1 MISLLDNKHMDK
13 SRFPNFYRLSIKDR
27 VEAVYERGL
36 ISEEDYLALKNQQQQ
51 LDLHSADKM
60 IENVIGVMGLPIG
73 LGLNF
78 LINGKDYVIP
88 LAVEEP
94 SVVAALSSAA
104 KIFRNH
110 GGFQAESSDPILIG
124 QVQVVNIK
132 NLEKAR
138 SDILSSKEE
147 ILNLANSFHPRMV
160 ARGGGAVDLN
170 VKTYPMSSFEQDML
184 IIDLHVDTRDA
195 MGANLVNG
203 MCEGIASLIESI
215 TEGEVF
221 LRILSNLSDKALASA
236 SVIIPKDALA
246 TTDYSGG
253 KVRDGIVIASD
264 FAHADPY
271 RASTH
276 NKGIMNGID
285 AVALA
290 TGNDWRA
297 IEAGAH
303 AYAARHGRYSALS
316 KWTIDNNGNLVGKIE
331 LPIKVGTVG
340 GPMESNPAVALNLR
354 ILNVESAMELASVM
368 AAVGLAQNFSALK
381 ALVTEGIQK
390 GHMTLHARSVVKAAG
405 TPTKLFDQALEQLLI
420 SGEIKIWKARE
431 ILADLQRR
439 TSNKSTGLMANKSS
453 STGSIDGIGFGKVIL
468 LGEHS
473 VVYGRHAL
481 AVPVPQTIRVKI
493 EDCNEGVTLMI
504 PSWGVEYQLDKDV
517 EQRQS
522 FEKPAGAILERLN
535 LSDKGMRIEV
545 FPDIPRG
552 MGLGG
557 SAAIA
562 VAIIRGLNNHFNL
575 GLSDEEVNGMAFES
589 EKIAHGNPSGI
600 DNTMATFGKP
610 LIYRSGEPPLVEQL
624 NINES
629 FSMVVAFTR
638 REGVTAKTV
647 RNVREGWRNNTAM
660 YEKIFDD
667 IDELVLK
674 SVTAIQNNDFTALGQ
689 MMNFCQGLLNALQV
703 STPELERLIDLARG
717 AGALGAK
724 LTGGGGGGA
733 IVALVNDESK
743 VEEAIE
749 LEGFETL
756 SFTISKQ

>member
-1 MISLLDNKHMDK
+1 MDK

-27 VEAVYERGL
+27 VEAVYKRGL
-36 ISEEDYLALKNQQQQ
+36 ISKEDYLALKNQQQQ

-94 SVVAALSSAA
+94 SIVAALSSAA
-104 KIFRNH
+104 KIFRNY
-110 GGFQAESSDPILIG
+110 GGFKAESGDPILIG
-124 QVQVVNIK
+124 QIQVLYIN

-138 SDILSSKEE
+138 SEIMSRKED

-236 SVIIPKDALA
+236 SVIIPKDALETA
-246 TTDYSGG
+246 DYNGER
-253 KVRDGIVIASD
+253 VRDGIVIASD

-316 KWTIDNNGNLVGKIE
+316 KWSIDSKGNLVGKIE
-331 LPIKVGTVG
+331 MPIKVGTVG

-354 ILNVESAMELASVM
+354 ILNVESAMELARVM

-405 TPTKLFDQALEQLLI
+405 TPIKLFDQVLEKLLI
-420 SGEIKIWKARE
+420 SGDIKVWKARD
-431 ILADLQRR
+431 ILEDLQRK
-439 TSNKSTGLMANKSS
+439 TSRKPSGLIANKSS
-453 STGSIDGIGFGKVIL
+453 SNEAIEGIGFGKVIL

-473 VVYGRHAL
+473 VVYGRHAI

-493 EDCNEGVTLMI
+493 EDCKESVMLMI
-504 PSWGVEYQLDKDV
+504 PSWGIEYQLDKDI

-535 LSDKGMRIEV
+535 LSNKGMRIEV

-562 VAIIRGLNNHFNL
+562 VAIIRGLSNHFNL

-600 DNTMATFGKP
+600 DNTMATFGQP
-610 LIYRSGEPPLVEQL
+610 LIYRTGEPPLVERL

-629 FSMVVAFTR
+629 FSLVVGFSR
-638 REGVTAKTV
+638 HEGVTAKTV
-647 RNVREGWRNNTAM
+647 RNVREGWRKNTAM

-667 IDELVLK
+667 IDDLVLK
-674 SVTAIQNNDFTALGQ
+674 SVTAIQNNDFALLGQ

-703 STPELERLIDLARG
+703 SNPELERLIGLARE

-733 IVALVNDESK
+733 MVALVKKESE
-743 VEEAIE
+743 VAEAIE
-749 LEGFETL
+749 SEGFETL
-756 SFTISKQ
+756 SFTVSKQ

>member
-1 MISLLDNKHMDK
+1 MDK

-27 VEAVYERGL
+27 VKAVYKRGL
-36 ISEEDYLALKNQQQQ
+36 ISKEDYLALKNQQQQ

-94 SVVAALSSAA
+94 SIVAALSSAA
-104 KIFRNH
+104 KIFRNY
-110 GGFQAESSDPILIG
+110 GGFKAESGDPILMG
-124 QVQVVNIK
+124 QIQVVNIN

-138 SDILSSKEE
+138 SEIMFRKEE

-221 LRILSNLSDKALASA
+221 LRILSNLADKALASA
-236 SVIIPKDALA
+236 SVIIPKDALETA
-246 TTDYSGG
+246 DYNGER
-253 KVRDGIVIASD
+253 VRDGIVIASD

-316 KWTIDNNGNLVGKIE
+316 KWSIDSKGNLVGKIE
-331 LPIKVGTVG
+331 MPIKVGTVG

-354 ILNVESAMELASVM
+354 ILNVESAMELARVM

-405 TPTKLFDQALEQLLI
+405 TPTKLFDQVLEKLLI
-420 SGEIKIWKARE
+420 SGDIKVWKARD
-431 ILADLQRR
+431 ILEDLQRK
-439 TSNKSTGLMANKSS
+439 TSRKPSGLIANKSS
-453 STGSIDGIGFGKVIL
+453 SNEAIEGIGFGKVIL

-473 VVYGRHAL
+473 VVYGRHAI

-493 EDCNEGVTLMI
+493 EDCKESVMLMI
-504 PSWGVEYQLDKDV
+504 PSWGIEYQLDKDI

-535 LSDKGMRIEV
+535 LSNKGMRIEV

-562 VAIIRGLNNHFNL
+562 VAIIRGLSNHFNL
-575 GLSDEEVNGMAFES
+575 GLSDGEVNGMAFES

-600 DNTMATFGKP
+600 DNTMATFGQP
-610 LIYRSGEPPLVEQL
+610 LIYRTGEPPLVERL

-629 FSMVVAFTR
+629 FSLVVGFSR
-638 REGVTAKTV
+638 HEGVTAKTV
-647 RNVREGWRNNTAM
+647 RNVREGWRKNTAM

-667 IDELVLK
+667 IDDLVLK
-674 SVTAIQNNDFTALGQ
+674 SVTAIQNNDFALLGQ

-703 STPELERLIDLARG
+703 SNPELERLIGLARE

-733 IVALVNDESK
+733 MVALVKKESE
-743 VEEAIE
+743 VAEAIE
-749 LEGFETL
+749 SEGFEAL
-756 SFTISKQ
+756 SFTVSKQ

>member
-1 MISLLDNKHMDK
+1 MNK
-13 SRFPNFYRLSIKDR
+13 SRIPNFYRLSIKDR
-27 VEAVYERGL
+27 VEAVFERGL

-51 LDLHSADKM
+51 LDLNSADKM

-78 LINGKDYVIP
+78 LINEKEYVIP

-94 SVVAALSSAA
+94 SIVAALSSAA
-104 KIFRNH
+104 KIARKH
-110 GGFQAESSDPILIG
+110 GGFKAESTDPILIG
-124 QVQVVNIK
+124 QIQVVGIK
-132 NLEKAR
+132 DLAKAR
-138 SDILSSKEE
+138 SEILSRKKEV
-147 ILNLANSFHPRMV
+147 LNLANSFHPRML
-160 ARGGGAVDLN
+160 ARGGGAKDLT
-170 VKTYPMSSFEQDML
+170 VKTYPLDSFDQEML
-184 IIDLHVDTRDA
+184 IVDLFVDTRDA

-203 MCEGIASLIESI
+203 MCEGVASLIESM

-221 LRILSNLSDKALASA
+221 LRILSNLSDKSLATA
-236 SVIIPKDALA
+236 SVTIPTSALKIKGY
-246 TTDYSGG
+246 DGE
-253 KVRDGIVIASD
+253 KVRDGIIIASD
-264 FAHADPY
+264 FAHVDPY

-316 KWTIDNNGNLVGKIE
+316 KWSIDDEGNLVGKIE

-354 ILNVESAMELASVM
+354 IINVESAMELASVM

-381 ALVTEGIQK
+381 ALVTEGIQT

-405 TPTKLFDQALEQLLI
+405 TPIKFFDQVLEKLLI
-420 SGEIKIWKARE
+420 DGEIKVWKARE
-431 ILADLQRR
+431 ILEGLQK
-439 TSNKSTGLMANKSS
+439 TMGAKSTRTLGRARKVSQ
-453 STGSIDGIGFGKVIL
+453 SIEGIGFGKVIL

-473 VVYGRHAL
+473 VVYGRHAI
-481 AVPVPQTIRVKI
+481 AVPVPLSVRVKV
-493 EDCNEGVTLMI
+493 EDSGEGVTLLI
-504 PSWGVEYQLDKDV
+504 PSWGIEYQLDKEPD
-517 EQRQS
+517 QRQS
-522 FEKPAGAILERLN
+522 FEKPAGAILDQLK
-535 LSDKGMRIEV
+535 LSNKDMTIEV

-562 VAIIRGLNNHFNL
+562 VAIIK
-575 GLSDEEVNGMAFES
+575 GLSNHYKLALSDDEVNRMAFES

-600 DNTMATFGKP
+600 DNTMATFGQP
-610 LIYRSGEPPLVEQL
+610 IIFRSGKTPLVEPL
-624 NINES
+624 NINDNLSLVLGFARSEGS
-629 FSMVVAFTR
+629 TATMVGNVQR
-638 REGVTAKTV
+638 GWK
-647 RNVREGWRNNTAM
+647 RNTSIF
-660 YEKIFDD
+660 EKIFDD
-667 IDELVLK
+667 IDQLVLK
-674 SVTAIQNNDFTALGQ
+674 SVAAIQDKDLNTLGE
-689 MMNFCQGLLNALQV
+689 MMNLCQGMLNALQV
-703 STPELERLIDLARG
+703 STPELERLISIARA

-733 IVALVNDESK
+733 IIALTHEESSVA
-743 VEEAIE
+743 EAIE
-749 LEGFETL
+749 SEGFKTL
-756 SFTISKQ
+756 SFTVKNNEDKGRKSL

>member
-36 ISEEDYLALKNQQQQ
+36 ISKEDYLALKNQQQQ

-94 SVVAALSSAA
+94 SIVAALSSAA
-104 KIFRNH
+104 KIFRNY
-110 GGFQAESSDPILIG
+110 GGFQAESSEPILTG
-124 QVQVVNIK
+124 QIQVVNIK

-138 SDILSSKEE
+138 SDILSRKEE
-147 ILNLANSFHPRMV
+147 VLNLANSFHPRMV

-195 MGANLVNG
+195 MGANIVNG
-203 MCEGIASLIESI
+203 MCEGIASLIETI

-316 KWTIDNNGNLVGKIE
+316 KWSIDNRGNLVGKIE

-405 TPTKLFDQALEQLLI
+405 TPTKLFDQVLEQLLI
-420 SGEIKIWKARE
+420 SGEIKVWKARE
-431 ILADLQRR
+431 ILEDLQRK
-439 TSNKSTGLMANKSS
+439 TSNQPTGLIANKSS
-453 STGSIDGIGFGKVIL
+453 STGSIEGIGFGKVIL

-473 VVYGRHAL
+473 VVYGRHAI
-481 AVPVPQTIRVKI
+481 AVPVPQTIRVKV
-493 EDCNEGVTLMI
+493 EDCNEGITLMI
-504 PSWGVEYQLDKDV
+504 PSWGIEYQLDKDAK
-517 EQRQS
+517 QRQS

-562 VAIIRGLNNHFNL
+562 VAIIKGLSNHFNL
-575 GLSDEEVNGMAFES
+575 GLLDEEVNGMAFES

-610 LIYRSGEPPLVEQL
+610 LIYRSGEPPLVETL

-629 FSMVVAFTR
+629 FSMVVGFTR
-638 REGVTAKTV
+638 HEGVTAKTV
-647 RNVREGWRNNTAM
+647 RNVREAWKQNTAM

-674 SVTAIQNNDFTALGQ
+674 SVSAIQNNDFTTLGK

-703 STPELERLIDLARG
+703 STPELERLISLARE

-733 IVALVNDESK
+733 MIALVNDESE

-749 LEGFETL
+749 SEGFETL
-756 SFTISKQ
+756 SFTVSK

>member
-1 MISLLDNKHMDK
+1 MDK

-27 VEAVYERGL
+27 VKAVYKRGL
-36 ISEEDYLALKNQQQQ
+36 ISKEDYLALKNQQQQ

-94 SVVAALSSAA
+94 SIVAALSSAA
-104 KIFRNH
+104 KIVRNY
-110 GGFQAESSDPILIG
+110 GGFKAESGDPILIG
-124 QVQVVNIK
+124 QIQVVNIN

-138 SDILSSKEE
+138 SEIMSRKEE

-236 SVIIPKDALA
+236 SVIIPKDALETA
-246 TTDYSGG
+246 DYTGER
-253 KVRDGIVIASD
+253 VRDGIVIASD

-316 KWTIDNNGNLVGKIE
+316 KWSIDSKGNLVGKIE
-331 LPIKVGTVG
+331 MPIKVGTVG

-354 ILNVESAMELASVM
+354 ILNVESAMELARVM

-405 TPTKLFDQALEQLLI
+405 TPTKLFDQVLEKLLI
-420 SGEIKIWKARE
+420 SGDIKVWKARD
-431 ILADLQRR
+431 ILEDLQRK
-439 TSNKSTGLMANKSS
+439 TSRKPSGLIANKSS
-453 STGSIDGIGFGKVIL
+453 SNEAIEGIGFGKVIL

-473 VVYGRHAL
+473 VVYGRHAI

-493 EDCNEGVTLMI
+493 EDCKESVMLMI
-504 PSWGVEYQLDKDV
+504 PSWGIEYQLDKDI

-535 LSDKGMRIEV
+535 LSNKGMRIEV

-562 VAIIRGLNNHFNL
+562 VAIIRGLSNHFNL

-600 DNTMATFGKP
+600 DNTMATFGQP
-610 LIYRSGEPPLVEQL
+610 LIYRTGEPPLVERL

-629 FSMVVAFTR
+629 FSLVVGFSR
-638 REGVTAKTV
+638 HEGVTAKTV
-647 RNVREGWRNNTAM
+647 RNVREGWRKNTAM

-667 IDELVLK
+667 IDDLVLK
-674 SVTAIQNNDFTALGQ
+674 SVTAIQNNDFALLGQ

-703 STPELERLIDLARG
+703 SNPELERLIGLARE

-733 IVALVNDESK
+733 MVALVKKESE
-743 VEEAIE
+743 VAEAIE
-749 LEGFETL
+749 SEGFETL
-756 SFTISKQ
+756 SFTVSKQ

>member
-1 MISLLDNKHMDK
+1 MDK

-27 VEAVYERGL
+27 VKAVYKRGL
-36 ISEEDYLALKNQQQQ
+36 ISKEDYLALKNQQQQ

-94 SVVAALSSAA
+94 SIVAALSSAA
-104 KIFRNH
+104 KIFRNY
-110 GGFQAESSDPILIG
+110 GGFKAESGDPILMG
-124 QVQVVNIK
+124 QIHVVNIN

-138 SDILSSKEE
+138 SEIMSRKEK

-221 LRILSNLSDKALASA
+221 LRILSNLADKALASA
-236 SVIIPKDALA
+236 SVIIPKDALETA
-246 TTDYSGG
+246 DYNGER
-253 KVRDGIVIASD
+253 VRDGIVIASD

-316 KWTIDNNGNLVGKIE
+316 KWSIDSKGNLVGKIE
-331 LPIKVGTVG
+331 MPIKVGTVG

-354 ILNVESAMELASVM
+354 ILNVESAMELARVM

-405 TPTKLFDQALEQLLI
+405 TPTKLFDQVLEKLLI
-420 SGEIKIWKARE
+420 SGDIKVWKARD
-431 ILADLQRR
+431 ILEDLQRK
-439 TSNKSTGLMANKSS
+439 TSRKPSGLIANKSS
-453 STGSIDGIGFGKVIL
+453 SNEAIEGIGFGKVIQ
-468 LGEHS
+468 H
-473 VVYGRHAL
+473 
-481 AVPVPQTIRVKI
+481 
-493 EDCNEGVTLMI
+493 
-504 PSWGVEYQLDKDV
+504 YQD
-517 EQRQS
+517 
-522 FEKPAGAILERLN
+522 
-535 LSDKGMRIEV
+535 
-545 FPDIPRG
+545 
-552 MGLGG
+552 
-557 SAAIA
+557 
-562 VAIIRGLNNHFNL
+562 
-575 GLSDEEVNGMAFES
+575 
-589 EKIAHGNPSGI
+589 
-600 DNTMATFGKP
+600 
-610 LIYRSGEPPLVEQL
+610 
-624 NINES
+624 
-629 FSMVVAFTR
+629 
-638 REGVTAKTV
+638 
-647 RNVREGWRNNTAM
+647 
-660 YEKIFDD
+660 
-667 IDELVLK
+667 
-674 SVTAIQNNDFTALGQ
+674 
-689 MMNFCQGLLNALQV
+689 
-703 STPELERLIDLARG
+703 
-717 AGALGAK
+717 
-724 LTGGGGGGA
+724 
-733 IVALVNDESK
+733 
-743 VEEAIE
+743 
-749 LEGFETL
+749 
-756 SFTISKQ
+756 

>member
-51 LDLHSADKM
+51 LDLNSADKM

-94 SVVAALSSAA
+94 SIVAALSSAA

-124 QVQVVNIK
+124 QIQVVNIK

-138 SDILSSKEE
+138 SDILSRKEE

-246 TTDYSGG
+246 TADYSGG

-439 TSNKSTGLMANKSS
+439 TSNKSTGLIANKSS

-504 PSWGVEYQLDKDV
+504 PSWGIEYQLDKDV

-562 VAIIRGLNNHFNL
+562 VAIIRGLSNHFKL